1 VAALEAALV
10 LLAQQVDQA
19 GARGLPT
26 PILAGPAFQ
35 GREIEVVRVLAGL
48 QLVLAEEEEPA
59 LLVSPAR
66 QLNQETVAPAFSPAF
81 PALRFTTQVVAVVAA
96 MVPFLSVLAG

>member
-1 VAALEAALV
+1 
-10 LLAQQVDQA
+10 
-19 GARGLPT
+19 
-26 PILAGPAFQ
+26 LAGPAFQ